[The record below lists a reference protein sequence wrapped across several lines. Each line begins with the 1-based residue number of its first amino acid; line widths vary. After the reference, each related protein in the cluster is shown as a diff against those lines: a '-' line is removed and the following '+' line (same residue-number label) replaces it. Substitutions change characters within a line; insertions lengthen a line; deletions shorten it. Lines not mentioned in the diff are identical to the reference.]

1 MKNLLRLLVLAICWT
16 WGTGAVQACS
26 CEPISP
32 QAGFD
37 HAQYV
42 FTGKVVQAEQHVWIV
57 EIERVWKGHEKLRRT
72 VKLMDVYARMDC
84 EFYFELGQRYLFFAI
99 VAKGG
104 RDVFYHPQACNW
116 TRLLQS
122 TRVIGP
128 GNESLWVE
136 DLIVRQH
143 GPGEPPRDQR
153 P

>member
-1 MKNLLRLLVLAICWT
+1 MKNLLRLIVLAICWT

-26 CEPISP
+26 CEPISA

-84 EFYFELGQRYLFFAI
+84 EFFKCVEKTFVEMRIAVNYI
-99 VAKGG
+99 VYYG
-104 RDVFYHPQACNW
+104 R
-116 TRLLQS
+116 
-122 TRVIGP
+122 
-128 GNESLWVE
+128 
-136 DLIVRQH
+136 
-143 GPGEPPRDQR
+143 
-153 P
+153 